1 MAYSD
6 NEVLYIPYSIKKNI
20 NIYMNM
26 LYIKAK
32 CKLQSNIYCVIP
44 FLYQGGKPLFMHIQL
59 NVFAYA

>member
-1 MAYSD
+1 
-6 NEVLYIPYSIKKNI
+6 
-20 NIYMNM
+20 MNM

-44 FLYQGGKPLFMHIQL
+44 FLYKGGKPLFMHIQL

>member
-6 NEVLYIPYSIKKNI
+6 HEVLYIPYSIKK
-20 NIYMNM
+20 NM

-44 FLYQGGKPLFMHIQL
+44 FLYKGGKPIFMHIQL
-59 NVFAYA
+59 NVFAYAQ